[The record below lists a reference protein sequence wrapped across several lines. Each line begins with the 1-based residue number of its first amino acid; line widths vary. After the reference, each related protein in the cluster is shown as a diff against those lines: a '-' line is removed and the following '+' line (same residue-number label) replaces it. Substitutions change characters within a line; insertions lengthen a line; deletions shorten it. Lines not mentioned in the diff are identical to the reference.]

1 MTNWYVAH
9 THARGEA
16 KAQINL
22 EHQGFHTYLPRF
34 LKERRHARR
43 VDTVAMPLF
52 QRYIFIQMDIA
63 KARWRAIQS
72 TFGIQNLVCNGNV
85 PASIDEEIILEIR
98 KRENDAGF
106 VQVESR
112 PGLKKGDEI
121 RVSAGP
127 FANLEGLFD
136 AYSDALRVT
145 VLLNMLG
152 GSVPVKLPKNQVH
165 PTS

>member
-9 THARGEA
+9 THPRGEA
-16 KAQINL
+16 KAQLNL
-22 EHQGFHTYLPRF
+22 ERQGFRTYLPRF

-43 VDTVAMPLF
+43 TDTIAMPLF

-63 KARWRAIQS
+63 KTRWRAIQS
-72 TFGIQNLVCNGNV
+72 TFGIQNLVCNGDA
-85 PASIDEEIILEIR
+85 PAPIDEEIILEIR
-98 KRENDAGF
+98 KRENATGF
-106 VQVESR
+106 VQIESS

-136 AYSDALRVT
+136 AYSDTLRVT

-152 GSVPVKLPKNQVH
+152 GSIPVKLPKNQVH
-165 PTS
+165 PTT

>member
-9 THARGEA
+9 THARGET

-22 EHQGFHTYLPRF
+22 EHQGFSTYLPRF

-63 KARWRAIQS
+63 KTRWRAIQS
-72 TFGIQNLVCNGNV
+72 TFGIQNLVCIGDV
-85 PASIDEEIILEIR
+85 PATIDEEIILEIQ

-106 VQVESR
+106 VQVESSQR
-112 PGLKKGDEI
+112 LKKGDNI
-121 RVSAGP
+121 RVNTGP

-152 GSVPVKLPKNQVH
+152 GSIPVKLPKNQVH